1 MKLPKHLLSYTEKN
15 LSKALIIL
23 IFALLS
29 NIVSAVICVIS
40 DSYLYLSAFF
50 AITFIAAAI
59 SNVIGAKNG
68 ETFNVHI
75 FRRMW
80 LRDHDRESEYEEI
93 CLKCLTVMVPIS
105 VVWSVVNFGFAV
117 TSIIMCNF

>member
-1 MKLPKHLLSYTEKN
+1 MKLPKCLLSYTEKN
-15 LSKALIIL
+15 LNKALIVLIL
-23 IFALLS
+23 ALLS

-80 LRDHDRESEYEEI
+80 LRDHDKESEYEEI
-93 CLKCLTVMVPIS
+93 CLKYVAVMVPIS
-105 VVWSVVNFGFAV
+105 VLWSITNFMLAVVGLLIA
-117 TSIIMCNF
+117 

>member
-1 MKLPKHLLSYTEKN
+1 MSLSQRILSYVEKN

-59 SNVIGAKNG
+59 PNFIGAKNG

-80 LRDHDRESEYEEI
+80 LRDHDRESKYEEI
-93 CLKCLTVMVPIS
+93 CLKCLTVMLPIG
-105 VVWSVVNFGFAV
+105 VIWTIVNLALAITAMF
-117 TSIIMCNF
+117 IR

>member
-1 MKLPKHLLSYTEKN
+1 MCLSQRILSYVEKN

-23 IFALLS
+23 IFALLLNVVS
-29 NIVSAVICVIS
+29 EVLYIFSGSYFYVSAF
-40 DSYLYLSAFF
+40 LAFF
-50 AITFIAAAI
+50 FIGSAI

-80 LRDHDRESEYEEI
+80 LRNHDRESEYEKI
-93 CLKCLTVMVPIS
+93 CLKCLTVMLPIG
-105 VVWSVVNFGFAV
+105 VIWTIVNLALAITAMF
-117 TSIIMCNF
+117 IC

>member
-1 MKLPKHLLSYTEKN
+1 MKFPKHLLSYTEKN

-59 SNVIGAKNG
+59 PNFIGAKNG

-93 CLKCLTVMVPIS
+93 CLKCVVVMLPIS
-105 VVWSVVNFGFAV
+105 VIWAIINFVLAVVGLFIG
-117 TSIIMCNF
+117 

>member
-1 MKLPKHLLSYTEKN
+1 MKIPKRLLSYTEKN
-15 LSKALIIL
+15 LNKALIVLIL
-23 IFALLS
+23 ALLS

-80 LRDHDRESEYEEI
+80 LRDHDKESEYEKI
-93 CLKCLTVMVPIS
+93 CLKCLTVMLPIG
-105 VVWSVVNFGFAV
+105 VIWTIVNLALAITAMF
-117 TSIIMCNF
+117 IR

>member
-1 MKLPKHLLSYTEKN
+1 MSLSQRILSYVEKN

-23 IFALLS
+23 IFALLLNVVS
-29 NIVSAVICVIS
+29 EVLYILSGSYLSVSAF
-40 DSYLYLSAFF
+40 LAFF
-50 AITFIAAAI
+50 FIGSAI

-80 LRDHDRESEYEEI
+80 LRNHDRESEYEEI
-93 CLKCLTVMVPIS
+93 CLKCLTVMLPIG
-105 VVWSVVNFGFAV
+105 VIWTIVNLALAITAMF
-117 TSIIMCNF
+117 IR

>member
-1 MKLPKHLLSYTEKN
+1 MKFPKRILIYTEKN
-15 LSKALIIL
+15 LNKALIVLIL
-23 IFALLS
+23 ALLS

-80 LRDHDRESEYEEI
+80 LRDYDKESEYEEI
-93 CLKCLTVMVPIS
+93 CLKYVAVMVPIS
-105 VVWSVVNFGFAV
+105 VLWSITNFMLAVVGLLIA
-117 TSIIMCNF
+117 